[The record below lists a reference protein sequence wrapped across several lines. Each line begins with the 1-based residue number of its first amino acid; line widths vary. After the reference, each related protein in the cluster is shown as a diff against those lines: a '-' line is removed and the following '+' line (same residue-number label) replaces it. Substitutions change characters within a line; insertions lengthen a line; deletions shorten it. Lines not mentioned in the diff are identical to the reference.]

1 MQNFV
6 NFLFEKVYK
15 ITKDENEQIEKLVKK
30 YEKLFFKDLKTRAR
44 ILIKTPQEFFKD
56 KLNPQDP
63 NNFFLGSIKYED
75 LKDNKIKKTKVFVN
89 FEIDNTTN
97 GEYYDAHN
105 EIILYFHSL
114 GSNKRKIKDTLTHEL
129 LHAKQ
134 QYKTIGSSYKKS
146 IRNRVLPYG
155 SITMRSNR
163 GYFFDPLEMPV
174 YTTLIV
180 RDIISNYK
188 SGDRQERKIFK
199 NYIRDFI
206 KRGAKLDINDSLA
219 PAFLL
224 DKANFLKFI
233 YKNKNNVKYRKNYN
247 DFLKKL
253 FWAYTKMK

>member
-6 NFLFEKVYK
+6 NFIFEKVYK
-15 ITKDENEQIEKLVKK
+15 ITKDENDQIEKLIKK

-63 NNFFLGSIKYED
+63 NNLFLGAINYLDLED
-75 LKDNKIKKTKVFVN
+75 DKIKKTNVFVN
-89 FEIDNTTN
+89 FEVDTTSN
-97 GEYYDAHN
+97 GEYYDKHN

-134 QYKTIGSSYKKS
+134 QYKAIGKKYKSSIKDRK
-146 IRNRVLPYG
+146 LPDG

-188 SGDRQERKIFK
+188 SSDKQERKILK

-206 KRGAKLDINDSLA
+206 KRGAKLDINDDLA
-219 PAFLL
+219 PAFLI
-224 DKANFLKFI
+224 DKRQFLKFV
-233 YKNKNNVKYRKNYN
+233 YKNKNNIKYRKNYN

-253 FWAYTKMK
+253 YWAYTKMK